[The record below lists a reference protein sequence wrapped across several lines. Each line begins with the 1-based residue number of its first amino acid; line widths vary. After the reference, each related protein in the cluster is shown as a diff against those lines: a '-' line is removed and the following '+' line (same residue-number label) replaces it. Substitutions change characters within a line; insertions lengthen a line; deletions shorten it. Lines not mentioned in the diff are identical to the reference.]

1 MRKEGREGGRG
12 MRGGK
17 STYRRRIKTEGGRER
32 DEGGGGGREVGK
44 VLLVYYYLV
53 VLRQRETDSL
63 RFSELHRRMKS
74 QVSSITK

>member
-1 MRKEGREGGRG
+1 

-32 DEGGGGGREVGK
+32 DEGRGRQVGK